1 MAEIGE
7 VGSLGRILEEDGDIR
22 DLGRSQR
29 QLTQWPCKANEGIP
43 SCPAIGCNLRL
54 IHLVLKWWTAHQPKP
69 KTIPVP
75 VIREE
80 VGVFASR
87 KSQKT
92 QSKHN
97 DEIQIS

>member
-7 VGSLGRILEEDGDIR
+7 VGSLGRMLEEDGDIR
-22 DLGRSQR
+22 DLGRSKM
-29 QLTQWPCKANEGIP
+29 QLTQWPCEANQGVP

-54 IHLVLKWWTAHQPKP
+54 VFLVLKWWTAHQPNP

-80 VGVFASR
+80 VGVL
-87 KSQKT
+87 QT
-92 QSKHN
+92 GHSK
-97 DEIQIS
+97 